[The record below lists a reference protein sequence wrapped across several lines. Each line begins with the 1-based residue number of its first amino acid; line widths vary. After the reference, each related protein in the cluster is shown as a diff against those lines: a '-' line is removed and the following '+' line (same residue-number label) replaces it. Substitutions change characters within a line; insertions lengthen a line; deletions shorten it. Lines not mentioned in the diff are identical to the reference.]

1 MSDYERQ
8 RLYTLRQLNIL
19 DTAPSEAFDR
29 ITRMASKVFG
39 LPVAAVSLTDED
51 RQWFKSRVGTE
62 LTELPRQ
69 KSPCSDVS
77 ASSDL
82 TVIEDFLATEC
93 YRDSPQAKLGMRF
106 YAGAPL
112 TTRDGYTLGTL
123 CVLGPEPRTASRD
136 ELDSLLDLSAMV
148 MSQIELQHALG
159 RIDPVTLLP
168 NRNQFS
174 EDFQD
179 LARDHPARQHYA
191 VFVELGSV
199 VELDTVTRVLG
210 GSQVDTLA
218 REGAWQLTTMLAT
231 LIGPDHTLYCVGACQ
246 YLFLREIDDE
256 QHLLAETRQL
266 HRHLSRLSAWSNLAI
281 IVRPRIGI
289 TPFLPAAM
297 SADDVIRLAESACQ
311 SARWR
316 ESPWPSLR
324 VQWTA
329 NSNGTS
335 SC

>member
-1 MSDYERQ
+1 M
-8 RLYTLRQLNIL
+8 
-19 DTAPSEAFDR
+19 
-29 ITRMASKVFG
+29 
-39 LPVAAVSLTDED
+39 
-51 RQWFKSRVGTE
+51 
-62 LTELPRQ
+62 
-69 KSPCSDVS
+69 
-77 ASSDL
+77 
-82 TVIEDFLATEC
+82 IEDFLATEC

-289 TPFLPAAM
+289 TLFLPAAM